1 MKRHAVAESNTKTK
15 GRARGAVV
23 VLAVLAL
30 AVAGTGLAQG
40 PKFGGKSFVPAPVMD
55 GGSQG
60 GFFVTPLGDSY
71 IWAE

>member
-30 AVAGTGLAQG
+30 AVAGTGFAQG
-40 PKFGGKSFVPAPVMD
+40 PKFMGG
-55 GGSQG
+55 GNQG
-60 GFFVTPLGDSY
+60 GAVGTPFGTSF